1 MYTSILTCV
10 PQRHKECH
18 AEHSV
23 DDEEAAHLH
32 LSPPVPPL
40 VLLHR
45 EVANIPVP
53 EGGWDVNVRDDVDHL
68 LETAPISAPELF

>member
-1 MYTSILTCV
+1 MYLLTCV
-10 PQRHKECH
+10 PKWYKEH
-18 AEHSV
+18 QAEDSV

-45 EVANIPVP
+45 DVINIPVT